1 MHFVPHFQNVAG
13 RRGGKKVNIEIN
25 IQHQQK
31 RLRKSLK
38 PPGKKKKSFPRMVI
52 FVCGGVN

>member
-1 MHFVPHFQNVAG
+1 MEADSCALFRTFKMSQAG
-13 RRGGKKVNIEIN
+13 GGEKKVNIEIN

-38 PPGKKKKSFPRMVI
+38 PPGKKKKVFPAW
-52 FVCGGVN
+52 